1 MNTNQNDFSIRTT
14 VYQVIR
20 DNIMSFQLKPG
31 TIIST
36 QEIAKKLNVSRTPV
50 REAFIR
56 LQQDGL
62 VEIFPQRETIVSKIN
77 LDRLNQEFFLRQT
90 LECAAMERA
99 MHNVSQKNIE
109 PLRENITSQ
118 ASALKKTE
126 FDMFMKLD
134 NEFHELI
141 FVLAEMPLVWETIQT
156 MNSHYDRVRIMS
168 LWNNSIMKNLL
179 LEHQLILTAIEE
191 NSSALA
197 KKYMKQH
204 LSQLNKQ
211 LNGFIKLYP
220 EYFEEKK
227 HNPISMIDTVIIA

>member
-1 MNTNQNDFSIRTT
+1 MNTNQNDSSIRTT

-99 MHNVSQKNIE
+99 MHNLSKKNIE
-109 PLRENITSQ
+109 PIRKNIASQ
-118 ASALKKTE
+118 ARALKKTE
-126 FDMFMKLD
+126 FDTFMKLD

-141 FVLAEMPLVWETIQT
+141 FELAGMPLVWENIQT
-156 MNSHYDRVRIMS
+156 MNGHYDRVRIMS
-168 LWNNSIMKNLL
+168 LWNNAIFENLL
-179 LEHQLILTAIEE
+179 MEHQLIMKAIEE
-191 NSSALA
+191 NSSSLA

-204 LSQLNKQ
+204 LSQLNRQ
-211 LNGFIKLYP
+211 LDGFIKLYP

-227 HNPISMIDTVIIA
+227 HDPISMIDTVLIK